1 MSILPPNVT
10 LFVVPALYSAEKAI
24 LQHSFVYNE
33 DMGKIWAVFIAS
45 AVIFA
50 VAGVAL
56 QSLLEIAA
64 VPAPMAGLFG
74 ATTGMILGSLLGY
87 RHLTK

>member
-1 MSILPPNVT
+1 
-10 LFVVPALYSAEKAI
+10 
-24 LQHSFVYNE
+24 
-33 DMGKIWAVFIAS
+33 MGKIWLVFIAF

-50 VAGVAL
+50 VLGVAV
-56 QSLLEIAA
+56 QSLLEVAA

-74 ATTGMILGSLLGY
+74 ATTGMILGSLFGY